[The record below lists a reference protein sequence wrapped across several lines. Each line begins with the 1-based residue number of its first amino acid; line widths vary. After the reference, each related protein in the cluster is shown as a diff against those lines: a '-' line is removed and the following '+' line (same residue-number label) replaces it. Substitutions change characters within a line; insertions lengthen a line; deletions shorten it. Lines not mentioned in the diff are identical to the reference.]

1 MSWTDIEAKWAAM
14 ARRVQSDK
22 SRDDN
27 DRVIDGAP
35 AREPSL
41 RGEVTEM
48 RAPPS
53 LDRPAA

>member
-22 SRDDN
+22 SRDDEDTVT
-27 DRVIDGAP
+27 DRVQ
-35 AREPSL
+35 ARVPSL
-41 RGEVTEM
+41 QSEATEM
-48 RAPPS
+48 RVPPS